1 MYVHLPTRRTHWKV
15 SESLAIHR
23 VTELSPCALSFLLL
37 QWFSYVGNSSTIPL
51 WLKVGINTVFS
62 LFTCYIQLSSSSISS
77 VTQIPF
83 RSSCSFVLLWP
94 SLWPKRLSFPMGI
107 TIKFSDTGCSSFS
120 FASLQSILYTLA
132 RAVF

>member
-1 MYVHLPTRRTHWKV
+1 MYVHLPTRLTHWKV
-15 SESLAIHR
+15 SESLPIHR

-37 QWFSYVGNSSTIPL
+37 QRFSYVGNSSTIHL

-62 LFTCYIQLSSSSISS
+62 LFTCYIQLSITSISS
-77 VTQIPF
+77 VTQTPF
-83 RSSCSFVLLWP
+83 RSSCSSVLLWP
-94 SLWPKRLSFPMGI
+94 SPWSKRLSFPVEI
-107 TIKFSDTGCSSFS
+107 TIKFSDTGCSSSS